1 MNLLVFKKHS
11 SFTRSTEQAAHTN
24 TNTVQIHLM
33 NTLLFYVIERM
44 LMLSSVQ
51 DWEKMN
57 IEINVFSSGMVK
69 KRLQG

>member
-1 MNLLVFKKHS
+1 
-11 SFTRSTEQAAHTN
+11 
-24 TNTVQIHLM
+24 
-33 NTLLFYVIERM
+33 M

-57 IEINVFSSGMVK
+57 VEINVFSSGMVK